1 MADLNTF
8 IEKENVL
15 PKAELPYF
23 FYEVQFKGAYNFS
36 ISCTKFLDDFYL
48 ELLEIRRTWNFLNP
62 SPWFLESIKDNIE
75 FLPDLL
81 LDLQNRAMFLMLKSF
96 AHVGTYKGFE
106 LLCQAIFGQN
116 VSIEY
121 IDPYQ
126 INISNIETNLIH
138 VLCSEYSLN
147 EDNNFMFCTEDDQF
161 IFVTEDEFLPPA
173 GIGVIESILRKNLP
187 AGIGEIVNFDF
198 ADKVPYLTITTKDGN
213 QIITKDGTT
222 IITQLL

>member
-15 PKAELPYF
+15 PKAELPHF
-23 FYEVQFKGAYNFS
+23 FNESQFKGAYNFS

-48 ELLEIRRTWNFLNP
+48 EFLEIRRTWNFLNP
-62 SPWFLESIKDNIE
+62 SPWFLDSIKDHVE
-75 FLPDLL
+75 FVPDLL
-81 LDLQNRAMFLMLKSF
+81 LDLQNRALFLMMKSF
-96 AHVGTYKGFE
+96 AHVGTYQGFE

-121 IDPYQ
+121 VDPYQ
-126 INISNIETNLIH
+126 INISNIETNLRHII
-138 VLCSEYSLN
+138 CSEYSLN

-161 IFVTEDEFLPPA
+161 IFITEDEFLPPA
-173 GIGVIESILRKNLP
+173 GIGIIESILRKNLP

-198 ADKVPYLTITTKDGN
+198 VDKAPYLTVTTKDGN